1 VDIFNTSSDES
12 IAEFAELGLFAQF
25 QTTSDED
32 ALFWQRFEFLNNPNN
47 HHLLLGKWL
56 QLINEEIPIEDLI
69 HASTELS
76 ELSNDRIGDCVL
88 ASLLHF
94 SKQHG
99 KSMEMICWL
108 VSNEGTHFLKNFDK
122 WNDIPGYLFD
132 SSLRIYTA
140 MKKESSTEEF
150 LDNFIKSSLI
160 PTIPLPELK

>member
-1 VDIFNTSSDES
+1 VDIFKTSSDES

-56 QLINEEIPIEDLI
+56 QFLNEEVDLYDLVEEKNSSI
-69 HASTELS
+69 ELS
-76 ELSNDRIGDCVL
+76 DELIGDSVL

-108 VSNEGTHFLKNFDK
+108 VGNDGAHFLKNFDE

-150 LDNFIKSSLI
+150 LENFIKSSLI